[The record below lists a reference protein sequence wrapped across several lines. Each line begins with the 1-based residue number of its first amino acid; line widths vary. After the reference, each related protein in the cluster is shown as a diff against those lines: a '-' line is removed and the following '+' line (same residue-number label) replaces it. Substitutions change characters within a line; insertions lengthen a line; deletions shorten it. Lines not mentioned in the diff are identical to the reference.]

1 VDLVPPAGSLTAATN
16 TYPLVIDPSLAPS
29 TSPSENGWTWVS
41 SNYPGNSYWEG
52 SNNTHD
58 SDAHVGYTDWCSDG
72 SPNCA
77 STAFGI
83 TRAMFSFSMGALAGK
98 HVTGATLSMT
108 EQGPTSS
115 MSGTRQIDL
124 HGGGGIT
131 SSTTWNNQNVWPNVS
146 ASANFASINTNTTGN
161 ANFDVT
167 SLVQNALTQGYGAQT
182 MVLEAHSES
191 DDTSYRYLIGSASAT
206 GHPDLEVTYWS
217 TPNLPTNLSI
227 TNTGATTA
235 CNTTAPGTWINKN
248 DANTVNLNASL
259 TGPDTGYPEDAQF
272 WYQKIG
278 NSTWTNLGSS
288 TINANNTPQ
297 QVSMAM
303 PVLGDGEEY
312 QWQVYARVDG
322 GAYSSAAAPSGAS
335 CWFRTDFT
343 APSVSVSSYTD
354 PTTVGGSSGTL
365 NLTASDAGTNP
376 SGVAKIDYN
385 VDGTSLNSGGAGEQS
400 VTGSTATITLPAT
413 NWGTHVVWYDTVDN
427 AGNQSVP
434 QHFDYYLADNNFTAG
449 TAGDLDGDHKP
460 DLAAIDAQGN
470 VRYYSDPFANSPNG
484 TSGNPDGGAVMIPNT
499 SAPNGTSFAGALIAH
514 NGSFTGQT
522 CDDVVVIQS
531 GSLHM
536 ATDNNNCNPTTSWT
550 VGAAQSRPAVSGNSL
565 YNQTDWSSVQQAV
578 VLPATSTTNNKP
590 ALVTLEN
597 FGGSPSLWM
606 YTAVGSTFRTATM
619 LASGSWL
626 ADYTLMSP
634 GLINGSPAL
643 WVRSI
648 STGALLQYTGVESWQ
663 GITAAPTAT
672 TIAASGYRAGQYPS
686 ITSDGPE
693 DGAGPTMWATNKTGR
708 LFELPTTV
716 DASNNVTLGAPAP
729 VSTVGWAAGTQTLE
743 GVQPIHPHS
752 SIGVYRSSN
761 TTFYFDKA
769 NNSTTVDHSLTLT
782 FAQAGDIP
790 LVGDWSG
797 TGVDGVGVYR
807 PSNETFYLDDSNT
820 VSEIDHTIRFG
831 DSGDLPVV
839 GDWNGDGVT
848 TIGVYRP
855 GNAHFYLDDSLTAAN
870 SDHVVWFGNSGWQP
884 LVGDWNNTGTS
895 SIGVYDPSSRTFYLA
910 TSLTNTTTEYSQV
923 FGNSGDTP
931 LTGDWNGDGI
941 TGIGTWRSNST
952 FYLNNELNQTVT
964 DVTTVFGI
972 STDTPVTGDWNGQ

>member
-1 VDLVPPAGSLTAATN
+1 
-16 TYPLVIDPSLAPS
+16 
-29 TSPSENGWTWVS
+29 
-41 SNYPGNSYWEG
+41 
-52 SNNTHD
+52 
-58 SDAHVGYTDWCSDG
+58 
-72 SPNCA
+72 
-77 STAFGI
+77 
-83 TRAMFSFSMGALAGK
+83 
-98 HVTGATLSMT
+98 
-108 EQGPTSS
+108 
-115 MSGTRQIDL
+115 
-124 HGGGGIT
+124 
-131 SSTTWNNQNVWPNVS
+131 
-146 ASANFASINTNTTGN
+146 
-161 ANFDVT
+161 
-167 SLVQNALTQGYGAQT
+167 
-182 MVLEAHSES
+182 
-191 DDTSYRYLIGSASAT
+191 
-206 GHPDLEVTYWS
+206 
-217 TPNLPTNLSI
+217 
-227 TNTGATTA
+227 
-235 CNTTAPGTWINKN
+235 
-248 DANTVNLNASL
+248 
-259 TGPDTGYPEDAQF
+259 
-272 WYQKIG
+272 
-278 NSTWTNLGSS
+278 
-288 TINANNTPQ
+288 
-297 QVSMAM
+297 
-303 PVLGDGEEY
+303 
-312 QWQVYARVDG
+312 
-322 GAYSSAAAPSGAS
+322 
-335 CWFRTDFT
+335 
-343 APSVSVSSYTD
+343 
-354 PTTVGGSSGTL
+354 
-365 NLTASDAGTNP
+365 
-376 SGVAKIDYN
+376 
-385 VDGTSLNSGGAGEQS
+385 
-400 VTGSTATITLPAT
+400 
-413 NWGTHVVWYDTVDN
+413 
-427 AGNQSVP
+427 
-434 QHFDYYLADNNFTAG
+434 
-449 TAGDLDGDHKP
+449 
-460 DLAAIDAQGN
+460 
-470 VRYYSDPFANSPNG
+470 
-484 TSGNPDGGAVMIPNT
+484 
-499 SAPNGTSFAGALIAH
+499 
-514 NGSFTGQT
+514 
-522 CDDVVVIQS
+522 
-531 GSLHM
+531 
-536 ATDNNNCNPTTSWT
+536 
-550 VGAAQSRPAVSGNSL
+550 
-565 YNQTDWSSVQQAV
+565 
-578 VLPATSTTNNKP
+578 
-590 ALVTLEN
+590 VTLEN